1 MQCLRVLVC
10 DIVNGMQRHRF
21 YSAPSS
27 SFTETSVRLDA
38 DEAHHLTKVLRLGAG
53 ARVFVFDGEG
63 AEYECEVARV
73 AKREVDLSLLRRLDD
88 VVESPLR
95 LTLAQ
100 ALIKGDKFDWVIQK
114 ATELG
119 VTRIVPLVT
128 DHSDVKRDLRRAEER
143 AGQRMQR
150 WRRISLEALK
160 QCGRRR
166 LVEIREPASF
176 DDFCESAARDGRLIF
191 SERGGGSFAEASAK
205 LRDVNQLS
213 LCVAPEGGWSE
224 RELQKSTSCGFAPV
238 SLGSRVL
245 RTETAAIAAVSLAQH
260 IFGDLR

>member
-1 MQCLRVLVC
+1 
-10 DIVNGMQRHRF
+10 MQRYRF
-21 YSAPSS
+21 YAPPL
-27 SFTETSVRLDA
+27 SFAGVSVKLDA
-38 DEAHHLTKVLRLGAG
+38 DEAHHLTRVLRLGSG

-63 AEYECEVARV
+63 GEYECEVARI
-73 AKREVDLSLLRRLDD
+73 AKHEVELNLLRRLDD
-88 VVESPLR
+88 AVESPLQ

-128 DHSDVKRDLRRAEER
+128 DHADVKRAEER
-143 AGQRMQR
+143 AGQRLQR

-166 LVEIREPASF
+166 LVEICEPAPF
-176 DDFCESAARDGRLIF
+176 DDFCGSTARSACLIF
-191 SERGGGSFAEASAK
+191 SERGGESLAEVSAK

-213 LCVAPEGGWSE
+213 LCVASEGGWSDH
-224 RELQKSTSCGFAPV
+224 ELRKAASCDFTPV
-238 SLGSRVL
+238 SLGTRTL
-245 RTETAAIAAVSLAQH
+245 RTETAAIVAVALAQH
-260 IFGDLR
+260 IFGDMR

>member
-1 MQCLRVLVC
+1 
-10 DIVNGMQRHRF
+10 MQRHRF
-21 YSAPSS
+21 YAAPSS
-27 SFTETSVRLDA
+27 FAETSVRLDA
-38 DEAHHLTKVLRLGAG
+38 EEARHLTRVLRLGPG

-63 AEYECEVARV
+63 AEYESEVARV
-73 AKREVDLSLLRRLDD
+73 AKHEVDLNLLRRLDD

-114 ATELG
+114 TTELG
-119 VTRIVPLVT
+119 VTRIVALVT
-128 DHSDVKRDLRRAEER
+128 DHSDVKRAEER
-143 AGQRMQR
+143 AGQRIER

-166 LVEIREPASF
+166 LVEICGPAPF
-176 DDFCESAARDGRLIF
+176 DDFCESAAQDKCLIF
-191 SERGGGSFAEASAK
+191 SERGGESLAEVSAK
-205 LRDVNQLS
+205 LRNVDQLN
-213 LCVAPEGGWSE
+213 LCVASEGGWSE
-224 RELQKSTSCGFAPV
+224 PELLKAASCGFTPV
-238 SLGSRVL
+238 SLGSRIL

>member
-1 MQCLRVLVC
+1 
-10 DIVNGMQRHRF
+10 MQRHRF
-21 YSAPSS
+21 YAPPL
-27 SFTETSVRLDA
+27 SFTEASVRLDA
-38 DEAHHLTKVLRLGAG
+38 DEARHLTRVLRLGSG

-63 AEYECEVARV
+63 GEYECEVARV
-73 AKREVDLSLLRRLDD
+73 AKHEVELNLLRRLDD
-88 VVESPLR
+88 TVESPLR

-128 DHSDVKRDLRRAEER
+128 DHADVKRAEER
-143 AGQRMQR
+143 AGQRLQR

-166 LVEIREPASF
+166 LVEICDPAPF
-176 DDFCESAARDGRLIF
+176 DDFCGSTAHGACLIF
-191 SERGGGSFAEASAK
+191 SERGGENLAEVSAK

-224 RELQKSTSCGFAPV
+224 YELRMAASCGFTPV
-238 SLGSRVL
+238 SLGSRIL
-245 RTETAAIAAVSLAQH
+245 RAETAAIAAVSLAQH
-260 IFGDLR
+260 LFGDLR

>member
-1 MQCLRVLVC
+1 
-10 DIVNGMQRHRF
+10 MQRHRF
-21 YSAPSS
+21 YAAPS

-38 DEAHHLTKVLRLGAG
+38 DEAHHLTRVLRLGVD

-73 AKREVDLSLLRRLDD
+73 AKHEVDLNLLRRLDD
-88 VVESPLR
+88 AVESPLR

-128 DHSDVKRDLRRAEER
+128 EHSDIKRAEER
-143 AGQRMQR
+143 AGQRLQR

-166 LVEIREPASF
+166 LVEICEPAPF
-176 DDFCESAARDGRLIF
+176 DDFCGSTICSARLIF
-191 SERGGGSFAEASAK
+191 SECGGEGLAEVSAN

-213 LCVAPEGGWSE
+213 LCVASEGGWSE
-224 RELQKSTSCGFAPV
+224 GELQKAASCGFTPV
-238 SLGSRVL
+238 RLGSRIL

-260 IFGDLR
+260 LFGDLR

>member
-1 MQCLRVLVC
+1 
-10 DIVNGMQRHRF
+10 MQRYRF
-21 YSAPSS
+21 YAPPL
-27 SFTETSVRLDA
+27 SFAGVSVKLDA
-38 DEAHHLTKVLRLGAG
+38 DEAHHLTRVLRLGSG

-63 AEYECEVARV
+63 GEYECEVARI
-73 AKREVDLSLLRRLDD
+73 AKHEVELNLLRRLEDA
-88 VVESPLR
+88 VESPLR

-128 DHSDVKRDLRRAEER
+128 DHADIKRAEER
-143 AGQRMQR
+143 AGQRLQR

-166 LVEIREPASF
+166 LVEICEPAPF
-176 DDFCESAARDGRLIF
+176 DDFCGSTARSACLIF
-191 SERGGGSFAEASAK
+191 SQRGGESLAEVSAK

-213 LCVAPEGGWSE
+213 LCVASEGGWSDH
-224 RELQKSTSCGFAPV
+224 ELRKAASCDFTPV
-238 SLGSRVL
+238 SLGTRTL
-245 RTETAAIAAVSLAQH
+245 RTETAAIVAVALAQH
-260 IFGDLR
+260 IFGDMR

>member
-1 MQCLRVLVC
+1 
-10 DIVNGMQRHRF
+10 MQRHRF
-21 YSAPSS
+21 YAAPS
-27 SFTETSVRLDA
+27 SFTEKYVRLDS
-38 DEAHHLTKVLRLGAG
+38 DEAHHLTRVIRLGAG

-73 AKREVDLSLLRRLDD
+73 AKHEVDLNLLRRLDD
-88 VVESPLR
+88 DVESPLR

-119 VTRIVPLVT
+119 VTRIVPLIT
-128 DHSDVKRDLRRAEER
+128 DHSDIKGAEER
-143 AGQRMQR
+143 AGRWIQR

-166 LVEIREPASF
+166 LVEICEPAPF
-176 DDFCESAARDGRLIF
+176 DDFCGSAEQDACLIF
-191 SERGGGSFAEASAK
+191 SERGGVSLADVSAN
-205 LRDVNQLS
+205 LRDIVQLN
-213 LCVAPEGGWSE
+213 LCVGSEGGWSE
-224 RELQKSTSCGFAPV
+224 RELRKAASCGFTPV
-238 SLGSRVL
+238 SLGSRIL

-260 IFGDLR
+260 LFGDLR

>member
-1 MQCLRVLVC
+1 
-10 DIVNGMQRHRF
+10 MQRRRF
-21 YSAPSS
+21 YSKPS

-38 DEAHHLTKVLRLGAG
+38 DEAHHLTRVLRIGLG

-63 AEYECEVARV
+63 LEYECEVARV
-73 AKREVDLSLLRRLDD
+73 AKHEVDLNLLRRLDD

-128 DHSDVKRDLRRAEER
+128 EHSDIKRAEER
-143 AGQRMQR
+143 ASQRTER
-150 WRRISLEALK
+150 WRRVSLEALK

-166 LVEIREPASF
+166 LVEICEPAPF
-176 DDFCESAARDGRLIF
+176 NDFCGYVDQDARLIF
-191 SERGGGSFAEASAK
+191 SERGGESIAGVSAK

-213 LCVAPEGGWSE
+213 LCVASEGGWSE
-224 RELQKSTSCGFAPV
+224 RELLKAASCGFTAV
-238 SLGSRVL
+238 NLGARIL

-260 IFGDLR
+260 LFGDLR

>member
-1 MQCLRVLVC
+1 
-10 DIVNGMQRHRF
+10 MQRHRF
-21 YSAPSS
+21 YAAPS
-27 SFTETSVRLDA
+27 SFTETSVSLDA
-38 DEAHHLTKVLRLGAG
+38 DEAHHLTRVLRLGSG

-63 AEYECEVARV
+63 AEYECEAARV
-73 AKREVDLSLLRRLDD
+73 AKHGVDLILLRRLDD

-100 ALIKGDKFDWVIQK
+100 AQIKGDKFDWVIQK

-119 VTRIVPLVT
+119 VTRIAPLVT
-128 DHSDVKRDLRRAEER
+128 DHCDIKSDIRRAEER
-143 AGQRMQR
+143 KEQRMQR

-166 LVEIREPASF
+166 LVEICEPAPF
-176 DDFCESAARDGRLIF
+176 DDFCISGAQDARLIF
-191 SERGGGSFAEASAK
+191 SERGGESLAGVSAK
-205 LRDVNQLS
+205 LRNINQLS
-213 LCVAPEGGWSE
+213 LCVASEGGWSE
-224 RELQKSTSCGFAPV
+224 RELRKASSCGLTPV

-260 IFGDLR
+260 IFGDMR

>member
-1 MQCLRVLVC
+1 
-10 DIVNGMQRHRF
+10 MQRHRF
-21 YSAPSS
+21 YAAPSS
-27 SFTETSVRLDA
+27 FSGTSVRLDS
-38 DEAHHLTKVLRLGAG
+38 DEAHHLTRALRLGAG

-63 AEYECEVARV
+63 AEHECEVARV
-73 AKREVDLSLLRRLDD
+73 AKHEVDLNLLRRLDD
-88 VVESPLR
+88 VIESPLR

-114 ATELG
+114 VTELG

-128 DHSDVKRDLRRAEER
+128 DHGDVKRDVRRAEER
-143 AGQRMQR
+143 AGQRLQR

-166 LVEIREPASF
+166 LVEICEPTPF
-176 DDFCESAARDGRLIF
+176 DDFCGSAAHGDCLIF
-191 SERGGGSFAEASAK
+191 SERGGESFAEVSAK

-213 LCVAPEGGWSE
+213 LCVAAEGGWSE
-224 RELQKSTSCGFAPV
+224 PELRKAVSCGFMPV

-245 RTETAAIAAVSLAQH
+245 RTETAAIVAVSLAQH
-260 IFGDLR
+260 IFGDMR

>member
-1 MQCLRVLVC
+1 
-10 DIVNGMQRHRF
+10 MQRHRF
-21 YSAPSS
+21 YAAPSN
-27 SFTETSVRLDA
+27 FTETSVRLDD
-38 DEAHHLTKVLRLGAG
+38 DEAHHLTRVLRLNSG

-73 AKREVDLSLLRRLDD
+73 AKSDVELNLLRRLDD

-119 VTRIVPLVT
+119 VTRIAPLVT
-128 DHSDVKRDLRRAEER
+128 EHSDIKRAEER
-143 AGQRMQR
+143 AGQRIQR

-166 LVEIREPASF
+166 LVEICEPAPF
-176 DDFCESAARDGRLIF
+176 DEFCGPAGQGARLIF
-191 SERGGGSFAEASAK
+191 SERGGVSLAEVSTNF
-205 LRDVNQLS
+205 RDVHQLS
-213 LCVAPEGGWSE
+213 LCVASEGGWSE
-224 RELQKSTSCGFAPV
+224 HELQKAASCGFTPV
-238 SLGSRVL
+238 SLGSRIL

-260 IFGDLR
+260 LFGDLR